1 MQMQSY
7 VQSKKTRKLTQ
18 IFFLGLLASAVQSS
32 FAAPPVAF
40 DKWSQGK
47 NGLSSNCP
55 SNFTCSEGISDQ
67 GMLQRTLTDANGKR
81 FYQTVIYDKMADGT
95 TLSSESFVRGNNVG
109 DGISTKQVLTAT
121 GSTSISSESVI
132 DSGWATSSGSGSV
145 TRLNQQ
151 LSDNSHQGIGYTD
164 SFIFESTQ
172 DSNENTT
179 GYYLDIRQEVSDS
192 SGVTPP
198 SGSIIEG
205 NLSGPSSGQD
215 KHVFVTRKASGIY
228 VPGSGSA
235 SLPSPSGMG
244 GMMGSGG
251 SPTGGSVSWGAGDE
265 VQVLWIG
272 QVCEGCQNAGD
283 MMGGGGGGMG
293 GGGGGGGGGGNAVYS
308 YQAYSNLSD
317 SSTAATQSLNSTSP
331 VNWNSSVFGAKPQF

>member
-1 MQMQSY
+1 MQMQSH

-18 IFFLGLLASAVQSS
+18 IFFLGILSSAVQSS

-40 DKWSQGK
+40 DKWSQGSG
-47 NGLSSNCP
+47 GLSSNCP
-55 SNFTCSEGISDQ
+55 TNFTCSDGISDQ

-109 DGISTKQVLTAT
+109 DGISTKQVLTAPGT
-121 GSTSISSESVI
+121 TSINSESII
-132 DSGWATSSGSGSV
+132 DSGWATASGSGSI
-145 TRLNQQ
+145 TRLSQQ

-164 SFIFESTQ
+164 SFIFETTQ
-172 DSNENTT
+172 DANENTT
-179 GYYLDIRQEVSDS
+179 GYYLDIRQEVTDS

-205 NLSGPSSGQD
+205 SLNSSPASGQD

-228 VPGSGSA
+228 VPGSGSV
-235 SLPSPSGMG
+235 SLPSTSGG
-244 GMMGSGG
+244 GMMGGG
-251 SPTGGSVSWGAGDE
+251 GELSGGSVSWRSGDE

-272 QVCEGCQNAGD
+272 QVCEGCQNAGG

-293 GGGGGGGGGGNAVYS
+293 GGGGTGGNAVYS
-308 YQAYSNLSD
+308 YQAYSNLSGND
-317 SSTAATQSLNSTSP
+317 SASSQSLNSTSP
-331 VNWNSSVFGAKPQF
+331 LNWNTSVFGEKPQF